1 MNRLCKR
8 VSEREGERVRE
19 REREEESESGSHE
32 KNWPKKCFFFA
43 GAALEAKRAA
53 ADMREERLVE
63 FRGISGL
70 KKKRSNGKRKLPR
83 NKFVLS
89 EQQLREGDE
98 RK

>member
-8 VSEREGERVRE
+8 VSEREGERE
-19 REREEESESGSHE
+19 REREEESESSSHE
-32 KNWPKKCFFFA
+32 KNWPKKCFFA
-43 GAALEAKRAA
+43 GAALEANRAA

-83 NKFVLS
+83 NKFLLS
-89 EQQLREGDE
+89 EQQLREGEE